1 MGAGGTRAR
10 RWRRRG
16 VRALARYRADGAPPA
31 RTDAA
36 FDALDRRMRLAI
48 VLAFCGGALVYLLV
62 ALVAPDTVHGGRTFA
77 FALVALGLVSGP
89 GIAAL
94 PWRHHGR
101 DLFALVFLHA
111 AVLAAGLIYLTGGA
125 ASPFAPVF
133 LLITV
138 PAGLAV
144 GTRLAV
150 PVIAAC
156 ATLGFLPLLYA
167 TPGPRFLVQQSA
179 LGACILA
186 SAAFNRLIVPE
197 LLRRARAEQSLRDDL
212 RATRLLRDE
221 LARANARLAEQART
235 DALTGLP
242 NHGAI
247 LAELDAACARQASTT
262 AHFSILF
269 LDLDRFKRINDTNGH
284 QAGDAVLRHIAAIV
298 GARAGRHGRAGR
310 YGGEEFLI
318 VLDDA
323 TAQEA
328 ARHAEALRI
337 AVAQRPLALPDGTTI
352 GATISV
358 GVASAPAHG
367 TDGEMLLRAAD
378 DALYRAKA
386 TGRDRVC
393 VATAPYEGRR
403 AASGGIERRAAARR

>member
-1 MGAGGTRAR
+1 MGTKIGLWGWLGIRLLAWHRAGDT
-10 RWRRRG
+10 
-16 VRALARYRADGAPPA
+16 PPA
-31 RTDAA
+31 RSDVP
-36 FDALDRRMRLAI
+36 FDEFDRRMRLAI
-48 VLAFCGGALVYLLV
+48 VLAFFGGSLLHLLV
-62 ALVAPDTVHGGRTFA
+62 ALVAPDTVYGGRTFA
-77 FALVALGLVSGP
+77 FGMVALGIASGL
-89 GIAAL
+89 GIAVL
-94 PWRHHGR
+94 PWRRYGR
-101 DLFALVFLHA
+101 DLFAVVLLYA
-111 AVLAAGLIYLTGGA
+111 ASLIAGLIYSTGGA
-125 ASPFAPVF
+125 ESPFGLVF
-133 LLITV
+133 LLITIST
-138 PAGLAV
+138 GLYQSA
-144 GTRLAV
+144 RLAV
-150 PVIAAC
+150 LIAGTC
-156 ATLGFLPLLYA
+156 ATLGFLPLLYS

-212 RATRLLRDE
+212 RETRLLRDE
-221 LARANARLAEQART
+221 LARANALLAEQART
-235 DALTGLP
+235 DPLTGLP

-247 LAELDAACARQASTT
+247 IAELDAAFARQASTT

-269 LDLDRFKRINDTNGH
+269 FDVDRFKQINDTNGH
-284 QAGDAVLRHIAAIV
+284 QAGDAVLRHIADIV

-367 TDGEMLLRAAD
+367 TTGEMLLRAAD